1 MSASFSWSG
10 AHSLENGGAHLLEK
24 TVAQH
29 DKQTKQKAM
38 SKAAKKK
45 KVKKGKKGKKK
56 EGRDANVLKLHAY
69 FGSFLCYAVRE
80 RHIQV
85 LQ

>member
-1 MSASFSWSG
+1 
-10 AHSLENGGAHLLEK
+10 
-24 TVAQH
+24 
-29 DKQTKQKAM
+29 M